1 MKNVSGKKIA
11 YVLIA
16 AVFIVILCLGIMS
29 RLNIIGKDNS
39 AYENSTIL
47 SSWSS
52 EPIGKAGYY
61 VTVESIKSN
70 SHDSFMCFFNTLE
83 NKSKKETSFG
93 RTTEQL
99 KNLTYDE
106 IDGSIP
112 LLEDYENN
120 IVFFATFVPS
130 DCEYLILNK
139 DNKYETQDVEL
150 KAADENIKFKMCI
163 GTVNL
168 EEFKKFEEENI
179 VSSVVYIDENGNS
192 HDCSEKLDEYDE

>member
-1 MKNVSGKKIA
+1 MKNGSGKKIA

-61 VTVESIKSN
+61 VTVESIKSQSSN
-70 SHDSFMCFFNTLE
+70 GTDSFMCFFNTFE
-83 NKSKKETSFG
+83 NKSKNESSFG
-93 RTTEQL
+93 RTIEQL
-99 KNLTYDE
+99 KNLTYDDIE
-106 IDGSIP
+106 GSVSMF
-112 LLEDYENN
+112 EDYENN
-120 IVFFATFVPS
+120 IGFFATFVPS

-150 KAADENIKFKMCI
+150 KAAGENIKFKMCI

-179 VSSVVYIDENGNS
+179 VSSIVYFDKNGNS
-192 HDCSEKLDEYDE
+192 HDCTAKLDE